1 MSRSENRR
9 EFETTGVFDV
19 RRMADGIVYSGEK
32 LKDARDWLYE
42 HDTKYQRRADIK
54 STIAIIISVMALIV
68 SAAALTSLV
77 WLPTR
82 GASSYLSAP
91 KETAP
96 LKSGSIAPTPTPK

>member
-1 MSRSENRR
+1 MGRRENRR

-19 RRMADGIVYSGEK
+19 RRMADGIVYSPEK
-32 LKDARDWLYE
+32 LKDAREWLYE

-54 STIAIIISVMALIV
+54 ATIAITISALALIV
-68 SAAALTSLV
+68 SAAALASSV

-91 KETAP
+91 KEIAP
-96 LKSGSIAPTPTPK
+96 LKSGSIAPTPAPK